1 MRHYNADIE
10 TALDS
15 AEQTAAAGKE
25 PKLQIE
31 MLPYSG
37 GYAPD
42 FSFEGDVIYTM
53 PSTQDPH
60 EFHLNYKNGGQK
72 CIGIGSHT
80 SKNEYG
86 MQVYLSESGRW
97 TYDNGTAGPFTNVY
111 FYYNGVKC
119 RIIVYSGDVD
129 AEINGVKENSI
140 LTFPSYITYGDLGT
154 ASACVIGQYVVATVS
169 FVKSSGLYG
178 YALLYDGT
186 KWSNYSIFAKTLSSN
201 RYLKSCDLRVS
212 IVDGNPVFSLS
223 YKFNN
228 GTSSSGWKRGI
239 KIIPASIVGDA
250 IVTGN
255 AITIFEDN
263 GPGGRENRE
272 PSIFK
277 HGSNY
282 FVPFVRTAVDTSTP
296 NRAYCITLKGNN
308 LADALLNPSEPY
320 QVIDYPVYH
329 IDSITDQ
336 NESTAGTVAIAY
348 LDSNSGGANVYYKE
362 LAPITVP
369 APDPFDDTDPT
380 QFIDSLTMTETN
392 GSPVVQ
398 LSGTLVNASP
408 KMLRLF
414 HPSARFALRFGMGNS
429 AKEYLGVFYVD
440 EVNYNAMS
448 ATMSFSARNSIGFLL
463 MGGNYGKKI
472 TATGGLRDGI
482 ETLIKFANIEN
493 YTIDPALTNLST
505 SITFGGSSLYD
516 NITKDILSK
525 YSIDGEPL
533 ISIWERPNG
542 EVLIGGNKWMKTN
555 FNPAEVVTLNKG
567 NIFMRSIKMGCDTN
581 IAAVALVSSDSSYTY
596 NKEVP
601 NNGWK
606 VPRKIF
612 SSTGYSASSQA
623 DLDAIGDGLVA
634 EYQNYGITTSWN
646 APFNPRLTV
655 GDIVDFAD
663 NGGTERA
670 GLVTSVTH
678 TMGRKG
684 FSTAFTTDSG
694 GVIDNEVTRTRSE
707 YGYTS
712 KQTIVDL
719 VRKVAGK

>member
-1 MRHYNADIE
+1 MRHYNAEIE
-10 TALDS
+10 AALDS

-25 PKLQIE
+25 PKLEIE

-37 GYAPD
+37 GDAPAFD
-42 FSFEGDVIYTM
+42 FDGELVATITNAAIGSSGAGVSINGDHDIFVGHQTSSNAYTTHYYGDAWTASMSSSGTLARLNVQAQTYNISFRYYYKLGGR
-53 PSTQDPH
+53 
-60 EFHLNYKNGGQK
+60 LNYSVDGGAEQTVTAP
-72 CIGIGSHT
+72 GGNST
-80 SKNEYG
+80 SKVLLG
-86 MQVYLSESGRW
+86 AAAFGDDVFVV
-97 TYDNGTAGPFTNVY
+97 TA
-111 FYYNGVKC
+111 
-119 RIIVYSGDVD
+119 YSGDYNAYIYHNGGMTSVSFPDSIIAANVGGQRALYTGVSVNAFNDALCLMVAIRWGTTGATLKAIPVYINNGAVTFGDAVD
-129 AEINGVKENSI
+129 VSAG
-140 LTFPSYITYGDLGT
+140 TQPSCAKYGDRFVFAYIVSSEIYQKT
-154 ASACVIGQYVVATVS
+154 ATG
-169 FVKSSGLYG
+169 
-178 YALLYDGT
+178 
-186 KWSNYSIFAKTLSSN
+186 
-201 RYLKSCDLRVS
+201 
-212 IVDGNPVFSLS
+212 
-223 YKFNN
+223 
-228 GTSSSGWKRGI
+228 
-239 KIIPASIVGDA
+239 AS
-250 IVTGN
+250 
-255 AITIFEDN
+255 
-263 GPGGRENRE
+263 
-272 PSIFK
+272 
-277 HGSNY
+277 
-282 FVPFVRTAVDTSTP
+282 
-296 NRAYCITLKGNN
+296 
-308 LADALLNPSEPY
+308 LADALNNLSAG
-320 QVIDYPVYH
+320 VA
-329 IDSITDQ
+329 SG
-336 NESTAGTVAIAY
+336 TAANSFRMMNDANGNVLIAY
-348 LDSNSGGANVYYKE
+348 SYYSSPTLSTYYKKVD
-362 LAPITVP
+362 APEPTP
-369 APDPFDDTDPT
+369 DPDPFDDTDPT
-380 QFIDSLTMTETN
+380 QFIDTLTMTETN

-440 EVNYNAMS
+440 EVTYNAAA

-463 MGGNYGKKI
+463 MGGNYGTKI

-482 ETLIKFANIEN
+482 ETLVDFANIEN
-493 YTIDPALTNLST
+493 YTIDPALTNTST
-505 SITFGGSSLYD
+505 SITFGGASLYD

-525 YSIDGEPL
+525 YSVDGEPL
-533 ISIWERPNG
+533 IAIWERPNG

-567 NIFMRSIKMGCDTN
+567 HIFMRSIKMGCDTN
-581 IAAVALVSSDSSYTY
+581 IAAVALVSSDASYTY
-596 NKEVP
+596 KKEVP

-623 DLDAIGDGLVA
+623 DLDAIGDGIVA

-655 GDIVDFAD
+655 GDIVDFTD
-663 NGGTERA
+663 NGETERA